1 MRRVGQRIL
10 AGNIEF
16 IKSDIMQKHIDAA
29 EVIGRDV
36 DLLPVKAIA
45 DGVLAKHLF
54 GFQQQR
60 TRPAC
65 RVIDL
70 VDLGFPDR
78 AKPRQKLG
86 NIGRR
91 EKFAARL
98 ARIGGVHGHQIFIS
112 IAECVNV
119 VILHVA
125 KVHICHADE
134 QFAELFIPLCHRCA
148 QFVAIDVE
156 VVKQSR
162 KLPLGFGAFRG
173 FLDMAENGLQRFVE
187 VFVRLTTGKNIAKQ
201 LARQDEKALFL
212 HQALT
217 RRFRL
222 RVGHFGVVKT
232 VIARLD
238 LAFAYVICKVFGY
251 VTIEHRTEDVIFE
264 VPSVHS
270 AAQFIRNRPYRAVK
284 LVALLFF
291 LCINHGFVLRPVLC
305 V

>member
-1 MRRVGQRIL
+1 
-10 AGNIEF
+10 
-16 IKSDIMQKHIDAA
+16 MQKHIDAA
-29 EVIGRDV
+29 EVVGRDV
-36 DLLPVKAIA
+36 DLLPVKAVA

-60 TRPAC
+60 TRAAR

-78 AKPRQKLG
+78 AKPCQKLG
-86 NIGRR
+86 HIGRR

-112 IAECVNV
+112 ITEGVNV
-119 VILHVA
+119 VILHIT
-125 KVHICHADE
+125 KVHIRHADE
-134 QFAELFIPLCHRCA
+134 QFAELFVPLCHRRA
-148 QFVAIDVE
+148 QLVAVDVE
-156 VVKQSR
+156 VVEQPC
-162 KLPLGFGAFRG
+162 KLSLGFGAFRG

-187 VFVRLTTGKNIAKQ
+187 VFVRLTTGKDIAKQ

-212 HQALT
+212 HQALP

-222 RVGHFGVVKT
+222 RIGHSGIIKA

-251 VTIEHRTEDVIFE
+251 VTIEHRTKDIIFE

-284 LVALLFF
+284 LVALLLF
-291 LCINHGFVLRPVLC
+291 LCINHGFVLQSIVFVLWISIYDSPFLC
-305 V
+305 L